1 MNQLPCVLFDV
12 NSGNADTLGMSL
24 FINNSINISI
34 LAKRNIKLRDLIRLW
49 KIGIKVIFT
58 VHLADVIDAA
68 MQSVAHTHGIVHN
81 ALVQGGQCSGHT
93 GTNRAAIRIDHGAEG
108 VFTAAVNFGLGVQ
121 LCMDLQAHNDF
132 VFHVAS
138 PPYTT
143 EATWHSPP
151 RMVSNSLA
159 MPSSFSSEKCGPMS
173 CIPTGIS

>member
-1 MNQLPCVLFDV
+1 M
-12 NSGNADTLGMSL
+12 
-24 FINNSINISI
+24 
-34 LAKRNIKLRDLIRLW
+34 RDLIRLW

-68 MQSVAHTHGIVHN
+68 MQSVAHAHGIVHN
-81 ALVQGGQCSGHT
+81 ALVQGGQRSGHT
-93 GTNRAAIRIDHGAEG
+93 GTNRAAIGIDHGAEG